1 VWRSLNT
8 KDVRLVGEDEQ
19 AVLTVRWDETAN
31 VFSLLS
37 PGNEGFQETDAPGSP
52 ARFEGSA
59 VALLLENSEV
69 IGSGPA
75 GLSVLLNLNLIFKPQ
90 AAGQT
95 FRVEARITNDA
106 GIEKGYDPV
115 GTIAVQ
121 PR

>member
-1 VWRSLNT
+1 MKVKPLRFSL
-8 KDVRLVGEDEQ
+8 GEDDD
-19 AVLTVRWDETAN
+19 AILTIRWDEETNA
-31 VFSLLS
+31 FSLLN
-37 PGNEGFQETDAPGSP
+37 PGNGEFQATGVPGSP
-52 ARFEGSA
+52 IRFESSA
-59 VALLLENSEV
+59 VSLLLENSDV
-69 IGSGPA
+69 IGTGPE
-75 GLSVLLNLNLIFKPQ
+75 GPSVLLNLNLIFKPQ